1 MEVTVSNPWLRTY
14 SLHCDHHTCCPFPI
28 RVMPL
33 LLCVSVLELMLG
45 MVVPLEL
52 PHLFCVICLHGSVLS
67 SVVSVMP
74 CLGLQ
79 WNTLHLSTTH
89 GPHCDRC
96 AVLQMDV
103 TCRLVPCAI
112 DTHSAHFSISH
123 CSSHT
128 LMITYGCVGA
138 NRHSECVVSRL
149 PVENV

>member
-1 MEVTVSNPWLRTY
+1 
-14 SLHCDHHTCCPFPI
+14 
-28 RVMPL
+28 
-33 LLCVSVLELMLG
+33 
-45 MVVPLEL
+45 MVDPLEL
-52 PHLFCVICLHGSVLS
+52 PHLFCFICLHGSVLS

-79 WNTLHLSTTH
+79 WNTLDLSTTH

-112 DTHSAHFSISH
+112 DEQSAHFSISL

-128 LMITYGCVGA
+128 LMITYGCEGA
-138 NRHSECVVSRL
+138 NRPSEDVVSRL
-149 PVENV
+149 PVEFVCQAEAASLADSLGPLMSVSLQNIFQGVSFALGDDVFD